1 MYAHMTP
8 EQQDKV
14 WANIPNTVREQVLN
28 RVLYPLTFKEGY
40 EYVVS
45 NKELKKIMDER
56 DKGVPGKK

>member
-1 MYAHMTP
+1 MIFTM
-8 EQQDKV
+8 
-14 WANIPNTVREQVLN
+14 LN